1 MKPEHLND
9 IYIKRIVS
17 AGKIS
22 GSHGVEDKDKY
33 FLECCE
39 V

>member
-1 MKPEHLND
+1 MKLEHLND
-9 IYIKRIVS
+9 IYIIRIVS
-17 AGKIS
+17 VGKIS
-22 GSHGVEDKDKY
+22 GSHGIEGKDKY